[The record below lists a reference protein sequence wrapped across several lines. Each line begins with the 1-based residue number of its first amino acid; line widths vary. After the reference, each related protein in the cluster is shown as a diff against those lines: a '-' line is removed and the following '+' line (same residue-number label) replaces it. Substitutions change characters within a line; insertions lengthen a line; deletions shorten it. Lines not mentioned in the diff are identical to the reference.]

1 LIIATRHFGEVEID
15 ETKIVEFAKGI
26 FGFEETKKFIVLYDG
41 EEGNPFAWLQAINEK
56 DICLPMVNPMLWYPQ
71 YSPDVDDELIA
82 NIGELNQD
90 ALEIYTVV
98 VIPEDI
104 KNITTNLRAPI
115 IMNKE
120 TRKGIQAVV
129 NDDEYDIRHN
139 LYEQLQKLKEAGE

>member
-1 LIIATRHFGEVEID
+1 
-15 ETKIVEFAKGI
+15 
-26 FGFEETKKFIVLYDG
+26 
-41 EEGNPFAWLQAINEK
+41 
-56 DICLPMVNPMLWYPQ
+56 M
-71 YSPDVDDELIA
+71 
-82 NIGELNQD
+82 
-90 ALEIYTVV
+90 